1 MTLNLSNISNALIDF
16 FIYIIYS
23 SLLKTSEFLEQIL
36 FFVFFFML
44 IAFCFVFLCFHRV
57 MFACS
62 VCKFRSFYKADMEV
76 HLESRFHKEHF
87 KFLSSQLSKPT
98 TDFLQVTEPLFHI

>member
-36 FFVFFFML
+36 FFCVFFYANSVL
-44 IAFCFVFLCFHRV
+44 LCVLVF
-57 MFACS
+57 S
-62 VCKFRSFYKADMEV
+62 
-76 HLESRFHKEHF
+76 
-87 KFLSSQLSKPT
+87 
-98 TDFLQVTEPLFHI
+98 